1 MRRSSR
7 TVVCLILS
15 FILLLLTGCHKDVSY
30 SDILSGGAINKTL
43 VGKTIILDEQTPTT
57 DDIMFNLPGQ
67 CFDLINSYR
76 QMNGLPDLKWSP
88 ALEECASIRAEEAS
102 RNWSHDRPSGKP
114 WYTVNPKIM
123 RGENLAMGF
132 TSAEDIV
139 NSWIDSP
146 AHNELLL
153 ADDFTYVAIAEY
165 DGYYACEFT

>member
-1 MRRSSR
+1 MRRKCR
-7 TVVCLILS
+7 TVVCLILA
-15 FILLLLTGCHKDVSY
+15 LTLSLAGCHKEDNASP
-30 SDILSGGAINKTL
+30 ILNDGVRNENLAKQI
-43 VGKTIILDEQTPTT
+43 IILDEQVPTAE
-57 DDIMFNLPGQ
+57 DIMYNLPGQ
-67 CFDLINSYR
+67 CFSLINSYR
-76 QMNGLPDLKWSP
+76 QVNGLSDLKWSP
-88 ALEECASIRAEEAS
+88 ALEECAEIRAEELT
-102 RNWSHDRPSGKP
+102 REWSHTRPGGDP
-114 WYTVNPKIM
+114 WYTVNSRIM